1 MWKCGIKYALQK
13 PLFGWGP
20 DNLGELYYTDGLT
33 YTDSQHNEFIQIAAM
48 LGFPALVFY
57 LCGLFSWFHTVVKR
71 SRRLDLFGL
80 GLAMV
85 AVSYIVNSIFSNSM
99 FYTTP
104 YFYMFL
110 RFSYKYA
117 RRGPSYGKQCT

>member
-33 YTDSQHNEFIQIAAM
+33 YTDSPHNEFIQIAAM

-104 YFYMFL
+104 YFYML
-110 RFSYKYA
+110 LGFSYKYA
-117 RRGPSYGKQCT
+117 RRGQSYGKQCT